1 MKVSNIT
8 NSIMENPLFLVI
20 VALFVLLI
28 ILAIIRLFQPNFSMG
43 TELGAHFG
51 SIQGKIKL
59 EAYENEQNSMDL
71 SQMMN
76 EKMEEREHPL
86 LHHLKKEI
94 Q

>member
-8 NSIMENPLFLVI
+8 NSIIENPLFLVI
-20 VALFVLLI
+20 IALFILLI
-28 ILAIIRLFQPNFSMG
+28 ILAIIRLFQPDFSMG

-59 EAYENEQNSMDL
+59 EAYENEQNSMNFNK
-71 SQMMN
+71 MM
-76 EKMEEREHPL
+76 EEAEEREHPL
-86 LHHLKKEI
+86 LHHLKREM

>member
-20 VALFVLLI
+20 IALFILLI
-28 ILAIIRLFQPNFSMG
+28 ILAIIRLFQPDFSMG

-59 EAYENEQNSMDL
+59 EAYENEQNSVNL
-71 SQMMN
+71 NKMM
-76 EKMEEREHPL
+76 EEAEEREHPL
-86 LHHLKKEI
+86 LHHLKSEM

>member
-1 MKVSNIT
+1 
-8 NSIMENPLFLVI
+8 
-20 VALFVLLI
+20 
-28 ILAIIRLFQPNFSMG
+28 MG

-71 SQMMN
+71 NQMM
-76 EKMEEREHPL
+76 EKAEEREHPL
-86 LHHLKKEI
+86 LHHLKSEM